1 MNEHQEHI
9 TYRQLTTFDNL
20 ELLRATYITQTFSRH
35 FHDEFCIGVIEQ
47 GVHLTEI
54 RRQTWVVTAG
64 RIIVSNPGEM
74 HTGRP
79 GDQNGWS
86 YRMLYPS
93 AALLQ
98 QTVSFVDEH
107 YHGLPVFPQPVIRD
121 RELAGNILRLHHLL
135 ETQADTLA
143 QESLFVWTIGRLLQ
157 RYTISQPTVQRLR
170 PEHAAVRRVQTY
182 LADHYAEHVSLDQLA
197 QLTQLSPFH
206 LLRVFQ
212 AQVGM
217 PPHQYLMQ
225 LRVTRAKSLLAAQI
239 PPAAVAHEM
248 GFVDQTHFS
257 RQFKRIVGVPPG
269 QFARNRN
276 FILDSSVNNH

>member
-1 MNEHQEHI
+1 MQQQQEHI
-9 TYRQLTTFDNL
+9 TYRQLTTFDKL
-20 ELLRATYITQTFSRH
+20 ELLRATYVTQTFARH

-47 GVHLTEI
+47 GIHLTDI
-54 RRQTWVVTAG
+54 HQQTWVAQAR
-64 RIIVSNPGEM
+64 RIIVSNPGEL

-93 AALLQ
+93 AALLE
-98 QTVSFVDEH
+98 QTAASIDEH
-107 YHGLPVFPQPVIRD
+107 DHRLPVFPQPVIRD
-121 RELAGNILRLHHLL
+121 EELAGYILRLHYLL
-135 ETQADTLA
+135 ETQADLLA
-143 QESLFVWTIGRLLQ
+143 QESLFFWTIGCLLQ
-157 RYTISQPTVQRLR
+157 RYAISQPTPPRLH
-170 PEHAAVRRVQTY
+170 PEHEAVRRVQAY
-182 LADHYAEHVSLDQLA
+182 LADHYSEHVSLGQLA

-217 PPHQYLMQ
+217 PPHQYLIQ
-225 LRVTRAKSLLAAQI
+225 LRVARAKSLLTARV
-239 PPAAVAHEM
+239 PPAMVASEL

-276 FILDSSVNNH
+276 FVLDFSVCNH

>member
-1 MNEHQEHI
+1 MQQRQEHI
-9 TYRQLTTFDNL
+9 TYKQLATFDNL
-20 ELLRATYITQTFSRH
+20 ELLRATYITQTFTRH

-54 RRQTWVVTAG
+54 HRRTWIVPAG

-79 GDQNGWS
+79 GNESGWS

-98 QTVSFVDEH
+98 QTMSFVDEH
-107 YHGLPVFPQPVIRD
+107 YHRLPVFPQPVIREE
-121 RELAGNILRLHHLL
+121 ELARNILRLHHLL

-143 QESLFVWTIGRLLQ
+143 QGSLFVWTMGYLLE
-157 RYTISQPTVQRLR
+157 RYTISPPPLQRLK
-170 PEHAAVRRVQTY
+170 PEHAAVRRVQSY
-182 LADHYAEHVSLDQLA
+182 LTDHYAENVSLNQLA

-217 PPHQYLMQ
+217 PPHQYLIY
-225 LRVTRAKSLLAAQI
+225 LRVSRAKSLLAAQV
-239 PPAAVAHEM
+239 PPAMVAGEL
-248 GFVDQTHFS
+248 GFADQTHFS

-276 FILDSSVNNH
+276 FILDCSVSNH